1 MGPPRRARFRGSD
14 NLKQDGRHADKGL
27 RDGHDESKS
36 VGTSGAVGVPR
47 LSRTSSCEGDDRPGG
62 FNMALASHLVWK
74 LLGVMNTCRNPK
86 AAITHR
92 LYLPV
97 RLNMQS
103 KT

>member
-1 MGPPRRARFRGSD
+1 MLIKDSVMAMMNRRAWVLLGPSGS
-14 NLKQDGRHADKGL
+14 LA
-27 RDGHDESKS
+27 
-36 VGTSGAVGVPR
+36 
-47 LSRTSSCEGDDRPGG
+47 SRTSSCEGDDRPGG